1 MKILALIGVLLVVLW
16 FFRNV
21 QEGATGNTRDDFLQS
36 EIDKL
41 IDFKGELYT
50 GINRDTT
57 KLKDLR
63 LNKQHCKDRDR
74 ISTKYKTGGPKV
86 DGKDGKFDENA
97 TVEEALIKLR
107 FRIDNN
113 KSGTS
118 HK

>member
-1 MKILALIGVLLVVLW
+1 MKILVLIGVLLVVLW
-16 FFRNV
+16 FVRNV
-21 QEGATGNTRDDFLQS
+21 QEGATGKRDNFLQT

-41 IDFKGELYT
+41 NDFKGELYT
-50 GINRDTT
+50 GINSDTT

-74 ISTKYKTGGPKV
+74 ISTKYKTGGPNV

-97 TVEEALIKLR
+97 TVGEARKKLQ

-118 HK
+118 DK